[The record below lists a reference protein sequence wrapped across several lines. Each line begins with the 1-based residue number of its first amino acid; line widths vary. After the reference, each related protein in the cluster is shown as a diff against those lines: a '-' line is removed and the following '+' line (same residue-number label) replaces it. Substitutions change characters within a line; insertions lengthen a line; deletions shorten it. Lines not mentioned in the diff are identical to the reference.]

1 MRIALAGNPNSGKTT
16 MYNLLTGSNEHVG
29 NWAGVTV
36 DKRES
41 TLKKNYCATAIEEVV
56 AVDLPGAYS
65 MSPFTSEE
73 SITSGY
79 VKHENP
85 DAIIN
90 IVDATNLSR
99 SLFFTTQLLELGI
112 PVVVALNKS
121 DITYKKETKID
132 VAKLSEA
139 LGCPVVATVSTNE
152 RGIAEVA
159 AKAIEAKGKKQVAPY
174 HQGEINL
181 HDKNEVEKADR
192 KRFAFVN
199 KIVSQVETRKVLTK
213 TRNTQDKIDAVLA
226 NKWLGIPIFAVVMWL
241 VFDIS
246 QSKLGPFLADI
257 LVGWIETFQGYVA
270 EMVSNASPFL
280 QSLLVDGIIG
290 GVGAVVGFLPLVMV
304 MYFLIALLEDCG
316 YMARVSVVMDPIF
329 KRVGL
334 SGKSIIPMV
343 IGTGCAIPGV
353 MACRTIRNERERRT
367 TAMLTPFM
375 PCGAKLPVIAL
386 FAGAFFSDA
395 SWVGTLMYF
404 VGILLIVLSS
414 LLILKI
420 TGHKYR
426 KSFFIM
432 ELPEYKIPSLKR
444 AVISMFSRAKA
455 YIIKAGTIILV
466 CNAAVQIMQSFN
478 WQLQLVP
485 EGMEHTSILA
495 SIASPFAVLLIPLG
509 FGAWQLAA
517 AAITGFIAKENVVGT
532 IAVVYGLTNFINV
545 DDLVLT
551 GGANT
556 VATTMGLTS
565 VAALAYLMFNLYTP
579 PCFAAIGA
587 MNSEIKDKKWL
598 LGGVGLQFAAGYT
611 VAFLVYQIGT
621 LITTGSVGQG
631 FLPGLVVVL
640 AIAAFIIRLIVK
652 ENKRFDEEYSL
663 GNKSIA

>member
-41 TLKKNYCATAIEEVV
+41 TLKKNYCATAIEDVV

-121 DITYKKETKID
+121 DLTDKKETKID
-132 VAKLSEA
+132 VAKLYEA
-139 LGCPVVATVSTNE
+139 LGCPVIATVSTNE

-159 AKAIEAKGKKQVAPY
+159 AKAIEAKGKKQVTPY

-192 KRFAFVN
+192 KRFEFVN

-270 EMVSNASPFL
+270 EMVSGASPFL
-280 QSLLVDGIIG
+280 QALLVDGIIG

-517 AAITGFIAKENVVGT
+517 AAITGFISKENVVGT

-598 LGGVGLQFAAGYT
+598 LGGVGLQFGAGYT

-640 AIAAFIIRLIVK
+640 AIAAFIIRLIMK
-652 ENKRFDEEYSL
+652 ENNRFDEEYSL